1 MDYGIIEIL
10 ESEKKSKHFSIW
22 TNHFNESPI
31 SVEEERDREGKFKM
45 IETTQLFWFSF
56 RFQANSPGTDSYADL
71 RSLFRLAITKD
82 DLPVV
87 VTHSTL
93 LVLLESENR
102 IQYPICFGSKLD
114 SNQTTIFL

>member
-1 MDYGIIEIL
+1 
-10 ESEKKSKHFSIW
+10 
-22 TNHFNESPI
+22 
-31 SVEEERDREGKFKM
+31 M